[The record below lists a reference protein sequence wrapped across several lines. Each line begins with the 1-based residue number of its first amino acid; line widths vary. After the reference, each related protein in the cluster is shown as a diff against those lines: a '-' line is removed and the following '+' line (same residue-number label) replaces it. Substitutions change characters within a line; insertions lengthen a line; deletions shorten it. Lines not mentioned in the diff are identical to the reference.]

1 MPDLVSAALRG
12 ASTASGA
19 APIAAFAA
27 GAASSFG
34 PCIGPRLL
42 TLAALCSRHRGAARW
57 IAASIFAAGL
67 CAGYAILA
75 TVAGAAGLAS
85 ALSPAIY
92 RTLAIVA
99 IAGGMWTIVHR
110 PQPACCRG
118 TRRIDGGVGFFAGLA
133 SAGVTSPCCG
143 PIGAALAGVAAAAA
157 GPRYAAEIVVAFALG
172 HAVPLVA
179 VAGGSVRLATAVT
192 RALQSGAGVT
202 ISGAL
207 MLAAGAYYAV
217 LA

>member
-1 MPDLVSAALRG
+1 MDVMSAALRDAG
-12 ASTASGA
+12 SASGA
-19 APIAAFAA
+19 APALAFAA

-42 TLAALCSRHRGAARW
+42 TVAALCSRRRGAARW
-57 IAASIFAAGL
+57 IAAGIFAAGL
-67 CAGYAILA
+67 CAGYAIVA

-85 ALSPAIY
+85 ALSPSIY
-92 RTLAIVA
+92 RILAVVA
-99 IAGGMWTIVHR
+99 AAGGVWTLVRR

-118 TRRIDGGVGFFAGLA
+118 EGRVNGGVGFFAGLVSA
-133 SAGVTSPCCG
+133 SVTSPCCG

-157 GPRYAAEIVVAFALG
+157 GPKYAAAIVGAFALG
-172 HAVPLVA
+172 HVLPLVV
-179 VAGGSVRLATAVT
+179 VAAGSLRLGGAVT
-192 RALQSGAGVT
+192 RAVESGAGVT

-207 MLAAGAYYAV
+207 MLAAGTYYAV